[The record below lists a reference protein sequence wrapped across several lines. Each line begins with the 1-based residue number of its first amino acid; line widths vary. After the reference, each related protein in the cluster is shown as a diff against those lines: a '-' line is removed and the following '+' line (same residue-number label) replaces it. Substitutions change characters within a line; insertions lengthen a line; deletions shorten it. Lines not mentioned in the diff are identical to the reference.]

1 MRKFTGT
8 VLILLF
14 VFLSGFF
21 FVNDFGLIDIQK
33 SAIVLGV
40 GIDRA
45 GEDFTITAQLAVP
58 QSSDQG
64 GKTSSVEVSGT
75 GKTVGDALTA
85 INATTGWYPK
95 LTFCNLIVLGES
107 LVKEDSYAGLDYF
120 LRDNG
125 FSDNATVVT
134 CTTSAKEFLSAK
146 TPTHDISTLAIEKVL
161 SREGMLSGVVAPI
174 SLREFSIGYY
184 GSSRSGY
191 LPLVE
196 KIKQENGASQSDDP
210 QSQGEGEKTKFLF
223 DATKTALFFKGKMV
237 GSLSPEQTLTY
248 NVLSSPIRVVAFP
261 VEHRGIGY
269 TLGFRHAKP
278 SISVSMREGRLSLD
292 ISVEVR
298 AMMLDSDASNSFDN
312 IARGSDAS
320 RAIIDSA
327 NEQFT
332 EKIISLI
339 ELSRNTNCD
348 LFEIADL
355 AQKKFPKRKLGEGY
369 LKEMLYSV
377 KVDVKAL

>member
-1 MRKFTGT
+1 MRKFTGS

-45 GEDFTITAQLAVP
+45 GENFTITAQLAIP

-75 GKTVGDALTA
+75 GKTVGEALTA

-107 LVKEDSYAGLDYF
+107 LVKDDAYAGLDYF

-125 FSDNATVVT
+125 FSDNATLVT
-134 CTTSAKEFLSAK
+134 CTTSAKEFLSAG

-161 SREGMLSGVVAPI
+161 SREGMLSGVVAPVN
-174 SLREFSIGYY
+174 LKEFSIGYY

-191 LPLVE
+191 LPLAE
-196 KIKQENGASQSDDP
+196 KLEQENGASQSDD
-210 QSQGEGEKTKFLF
+210 QLQGGEEKTKFLF
-223 DATKTALFFKGKMV
+223 DATKTALFYKGKKV
-237 GSLSPEQTLTY
+237 GTMSPEQTLTY

-261 VEHRGIGY
+261 VEHKGISY

-278 SISVSMREGRLSLD
+278 SLSVSMREGKLSFD
-292 ISVEVR
+292 VSVEVR
-298 AMMLDSDASNSFDN
+298 ALMLDSDASNSFEN
-312 IARGSDAS
+312 IARSSEAS

-332 EKIISLI
+332 EKIVSLI
-339 ELSRNTNCD
+339 ELSRESKCD
-348 LFEIADL
+348 LFGVADL
-355 AQKKFPKRKLGEGY
+355 AQKKFPKRKLGEEY